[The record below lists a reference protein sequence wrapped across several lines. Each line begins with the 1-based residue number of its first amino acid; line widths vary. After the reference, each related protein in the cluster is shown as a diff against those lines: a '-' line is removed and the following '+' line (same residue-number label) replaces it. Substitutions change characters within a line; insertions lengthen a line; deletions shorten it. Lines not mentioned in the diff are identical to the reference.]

1 MKKKI
6 IAIAM
11 SVLLSVGVLAACGA
25 DDTAEGLT
33 DGTYTGE
40 AQGNNDLIKLTV
52 TVADG
57 VISAVTIDEH
67 AETAGIWEPAETT
80 VVESVIGKTT
90 ADGADTASGATVSS
104 EAIIEAINMALE
116 QAK

>member
-1 MKKKI
+1 MKKI
-6 IAIAM
+6 VTIAM
-11 SVLLSVGVLAACGA
+11 SVLLSVGVLVGCGS
-25 DDTAEGLT
+25 DSLK
-33 DGTYTGE
+33 DGSYTGE
-40 AQGNNDLIKLTV
+40 AQGNNDLIKVTV
-52 TVADG
+52 TVAEG
-57 VISAVTIDEH
+57 VISDVTIDEQ
-67 AETAGIWEPAETT
+67 AETAGIWEPAETA